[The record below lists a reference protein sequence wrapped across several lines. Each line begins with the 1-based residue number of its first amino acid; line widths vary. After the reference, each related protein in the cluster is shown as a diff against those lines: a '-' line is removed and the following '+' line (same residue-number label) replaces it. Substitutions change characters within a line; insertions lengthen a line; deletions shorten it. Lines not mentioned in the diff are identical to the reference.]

1 MQKFL
6 NLLLTMSAHGSAR
19 INMLGL
25 SMNFDI
31 NFMSDWTKIE
41 RFSHFQKQPFA
52 DVLQKR
58 PS

>member
-1 MQKFL
+1 
-6 NLLLTMSAHGSAR
+6 MSAHGSPR
-19 INMLGL
+19 NNKLGL

-41 RFSHFQKQPFA
+41 RFSHFQKQSFA
-52 DVLQKR
+52 DVFQKR